1 MTVTIR
7 TLAPLFFAAALVS
20 ACGGGGDDGGT
31 PAPAPA
37 PGTPLAAPTL
47 SFTAPGASIDLA
59 NYIPT
64 GRYSLPVGSGANLQ
78 ALEASAVTYDKD
90 TDTLFVLGD
99 GGTSITQVTKKGVL
113 VDTMTLGTDA
123 SQPQGTAFYD
133 PEGIAYIGNGRF
145 VMALERY
152 RQVVQFSYAAGTT
165 LSAADVKTVT
175 LGTTLGNIGLEGVS
189 YDPATGGY
197 LVVKESGPSG
207 IFQTG
212 IDFAALT
219 ATNGSPTT
227 ENSTN
232 LFDPAKAG
240 LTAFSDVFALANVLP
255 STAADYPNFL
265 IVSGP
270 DGLVRELDRSGQ
282 VLGTLD
288 VGKAPQNE
296 GVAMDADRN
305 LYVVNEV
312 GGGTG
317 RPQLLVYSPTKD
329 AGSVARGSR
338 LYLTFAKPIV
348 AGSGNLVLRNESGDE
363 RSIAIGDATQVSIA
377 GNTLVIAPATALQA
391 GTRYRISFAAGL
403 VKDSAGNGVVAVA
416 QADATP
422 FQVVGTLDTAA
433 PLLVGSTPANG
444 ATGVAAGPIVLSFN
458 ETVVAGS
465 GSITLGNDKGGGT
478 DQRSIAIGDATQVAI
493 AGDSVTIT
501 PATPLA
507 AGTTYTLQF
516 AAGVLKDEA
525 GNAFAGLADATALR
539 FALAPAAPTV
549 LQAGDLLFL
558 AGNADAVDAF
568 AFVLMKPVTAGTQIG
583 FTDRDYVAA
592 TGMPASGE
600 SAYVWSAD
608 VDYPAGTLVTIQPD
622 MTTPLADKGS
632 IAGAGGGIS
641 ATAETIYAFQGSIAA
656 LTSGKPTTIVVDRFI
671 AALNLAGG
679 AAGDIP
685 TALTAAGAYATFAL
699 DNVKYTGSLDR
710 SDLAAFAARVR
721 DAANWSGSDAVAWP
735 LTNNSLFP

>member
-7 TLAPLFFAAALVS
+7 ALAPLFLVTALVT

-31 PAPAPA
+31 PAAPPPSA
-37 PGTPLAAPTL
+37 PSTPLAAPTL

-64 GRYSLPVGSGANLQ
+64 GRYSLPTGTGTNLLAQ
-78 ALEASAVTYDKD
+78 EASAVTYDKD

-99 GGTSITQVTKKGVL
+99 GGTSIAHLTKKGVL
-113 VDTMTLGTDA
+113 IDSMILGADA

-133 PEGIAYIGNGRF
+133 PEGIAALGNGRF

-152 RQVVQFSYAAGTT
+152 RQIVQFSYAPGTT
-165 LSAADVKTVT
+165 LTAADVKTVT
-175 LGTTLGNIGLEGVS
+175 LGTTVGNIGIEGVS
-189 YDPATGGY
+189 YDPATSGY

-240 LTAFSDVFALANVLP
+240 LTAFSDVFALSNVLP
-255 STAADYPNFL
+255 SAAADYQNFL

-270 DGLVRELDRSGQ
+270 DGLVREFDRSGRL
-282 VLGTLD
+282 LGTLD

-305 LYVVNEV
+305 LYVVNEI

-317 RPQLLVYSPTKD
+317 HPQLLVYSPTT
-329 AGSVARGSR
+329 AATSVGRGSK
-338 LYLTFAKPIV
+338 LYLTFAKPVV
-348 AGSGNLVLRNESGDE
+348 AGTGNLVLRNEAGDE
-363 RSIAIGDATQVSIA
+363 RSIAVTDTTQVSIA
-377 GNTLVIAPATALQA
+377 GNTLVIDPATDLQA
-391 GTRYRISFAAGL
+391 GTTYRITFAAGL
-403 VKDSAGNGVVAVA
+403 VKDTAGNGVVAVA

-433 PLLVGSTPANG
+433 PLLVGSTPAAG
-444 ATGVAAGPIVLSFN
+444 ATGVAAGPIVLNFN

-465 GSITLGNDKGGGT
+465 GNLVLSNGT
-478 DQRSIAIGDATQVAI
+478 DVHTIAVGDATQVAI
-493 AGDSVTIT
+493 AGDSLTLT
-501 PATPLA
+501 PATALV
-507 AGTTYTLQF
+507 AGSSYTLQF

-525 GNAFAGLADATALR
+525 GNAFAGLGDANALR
-539 FALAPAAPTV
+539 FTLAPAAPTL

-558 AGNADAVDAF
+558 AGNADPVDAF
-568 AFVLMKPVTAGTQIG
+568 AFVLMKPITAGTQIG
-583 FTDRDYVAA
+583 FSDRDYVAA

-608 VDYPAGTLVTIQPD
+608 KDYAAGTIVTIQVD
-622 MTTPLADKGS
+622 QTTPVADKGS
-632 IAGAGGGIS
+632 VAGAGGGIS
-641 ATAETIYAFQGSIAA
+641 TSAETIYAFQGSIAA
-656 LTSGKPTTIVVDRFI
+656 LTSGKPTTITVDRFI
-671 AALNLAGG
+671 AALNIGT

-685 TALTAAGAYATFAL
+685 PELVTAGAYATFAL

-721 DAANWSGSDAVAWP
+721 DTANWTGSDTVAWP
-735 LTNNSLFP
+735 LTNGSLFP

>member
-31 PAPAPA
+31 SAPPPAAPPA
-37 PGTPLAAPTL
+37 TPLAAPTL
-47 SFTAPGASIDLA
+47 SFTAPGASLDLA

-133 PEGIAYIGNGRF
+133 PEGIAYLGNGRF

-165 LSAADVKTVT
+165 LTAADVKTVT
-175 LGTTLGNIGLEGVS
+175 LGTTIGNIGLEGVS

-212 IDFAALT
+212 IDFTALT

-240 LTAFSDVFALANVLP
+240 LTALSDVFALANVLP
-255 STAADYPNFL
+255 STAADYQNFL

-270 DGLVRELDRSGQ
+270 DGLVRELDRSGK

-305 LYVVNEV
+305 LYVVNEI

-329 AGSVARGSR
+329 AASVARGSR

-348 AGSGNLVLRNESGDE
+348 AGSGNLVLRNDAGDE
-363 RSIAIGDATQVSIA
+363 RSIAIDDATQVSIA

-391 GTRYRISFAAGL
+391 GTRYRVSFAAGL

-416 QADATP
+416 HADATP
-422 FQVVGTLDTAA
+422 FTVVGTLDTAA
-433 PLLVGSTPANG
+433 PLLAGSTPANG

-458 ETVVAGS
+458 ETVVAGT
-465 GSITLGNDKGGGT
+465 GNLTLGNGT
-478 DQRSIAIGDATQVAI
+478 DQRSIAIGDATQVGI

-501 PATPLA
+501 PATPLV
-507 AGTTYTLQF
+507 AGTTYTLQL

-539 FALAPAAPTV
+539 FTLAPAAPTV

-558 AGNADAVDAF
+558 AGNADATDAF

-608 VDYPAGTLVTIQPD
+608 VDYPAGTIVTIQPEP
-622 MTTPLADKGS
+622 TPPVTDKGT

-641 ATAETIYAFQGSIAA
+641 ASAETIYAFQGSIAA
-656 LTSGKPTTIVVDRFI
+656 LTSGKPTTITVDRFI

-685 TALTAAGAYATFAL
+685 TALTTAGAYATFAL
-699 DNVKYTGSLDR
+699 DNAKYTGSLDR

-721 DAANWSGSDAVAWP
+721 DTANWSGSDSVSWP